1 MHQLRVNNNFFP
13 LSLQSR
19 SEIIRSFYLGFS
31 HLCHQKIYRSA
42 EIEKHLI
49 LLATP
54 QFQNL
59 FLFYFLFKA
68 LLFVLVYFSVC
79 VKHIAQIIN

>member
-1 MHQLRVNNNFFP
+1 MKLLEVFILALVIFV
-13 LSLQSR
+13 
-19 SEIIRSFYLGFS
+19 IKKF
-31 HLCHQKIYRSA
+31 YRSA